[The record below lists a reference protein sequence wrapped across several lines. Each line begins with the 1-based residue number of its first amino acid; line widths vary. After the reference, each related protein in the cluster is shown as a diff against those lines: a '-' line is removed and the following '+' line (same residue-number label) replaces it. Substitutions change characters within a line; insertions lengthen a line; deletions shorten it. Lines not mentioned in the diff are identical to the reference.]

1 MVEEEENKDLKR
13 IWLKARIYE
22 RRSEEKKA
30 NSFLKKK
37 LLQQKIW
44 GEC

>member
-30 NSFLKKK
+30 NSFFFLKK
-37 LLQQKIW
+37 LLQ
-44 GEC
+44 